1 MLEYVEPKGLDIKS
15 LAGVIY
21 TEPNIYASYSDKF
34 LDDNIFKILISIYE
48 KGLFDTQL
56 RRKIINLLDSFFE
69 GKLPK
74 ESLRRKLKKLE
85 KEIYPFTLNPPENGS
100 KISTS
105 KILKLKESGNKSHKV
120 FRKIVSVDV
129 ESSDYVFS
137 EGIKFKALINTI
149 ELVKEV
155 IPYVEDY
162 LNSVWELEPYFGG
175 KLLHTLSDI
184 ISKTFIVLP
193 EFLEVSDSE
202 VLYSLRLANL
212 NPELKAQKIIEKYP
226 QVINHLKK
234 EYSKAS
240 SDKKQKLEKVIN
252 VYLKNKQNLEKL
264 YRLGN
269 YTDLIAR
276 YLILKTYK
284 TLYLNDIWNEELKSL
299 VVEHIR
305 NLVENW
311 QKQIFD
317 FKKVKSYLEEKGERI
332 GEGNKIADF
341 RIDLLENLGKILVFE
356 KLNANR
362 LKWLF
367 DFEKLPYEKLI
378 FHELE
383 TLGGLIDIAMVSY
396 TLSKITDSVIL
407 SLPES
412 YGDLSYKRLKA
423 ILNLFI
429 NNQTITERG
438 YKSLRFGK
446 DNLLRSLQKLKRK
459 GEVKTSQDLNL
470 KVLIFIETHPSNRI
484 AEVSK
489 EDFDRENEKTAHR
502 LFRVIYLYPKEKGIG
517 IETLG
522 FVGLLAGDFET
533 AEMVKSVEELPKA
546 DHILFITTTSLGE
559 SSIKKLL
566 KRLFDDQIPKFTLL
580 SLEDIN
586 FIVNQPLNIDETI
599 VEEKENKL
607 TFLKPIPKGIIN
619 RTLNETGL
627 QYKILT
633 QNGNVDIKTLIK
645 ILTILHLYFS
655 DNKNFPFANLKLSK
669 QKLGYLDLK
678 DRKIA
683 FSIALIETYLRLNR
697 I

>member
-1 MLEYVEPKGLDIKS
+1 MEYVEPKGLELKS

-48 KGLFDTQL
+48 KGLFDIEF

-74 ESLRRKLKKLE
+74 ESLRNKLKKLE
-85 KEIYPFTLNPPENGS
+85 KEIYPFTLNPPENEG

-105 KILKLKESGNKSHKV
+105 KILKLKESGDKFYKV

-129 ESSDYVFS
+129 EGSDYVFS

-193 EFLEVSDSE
+193 EFLEVSDNE
-202 VLYSLRLANL
+202 VLYSLKFANL

-226 QVINHLKK
+226 QVISNLKR
-234 EYSKAS
+234 EYGKAS
-240 SDKKQKLEKVIN
+240 FDKKQKLEKVIN
-252 VYLKNKQNLEKL
+252 AYLKNRQRLENFYRYGDYTKL
-264 YRLGN
+264 VGF
-269 YTDLIAR
+269 
-276 YLILKTYK
+276 YLILKVHR
-284 TLYLNDIWNEELKSL
+284 TLYLNDIWNEELKDL
-299 VVEHIR
+299 VVNHIR

-311 QKQIFD
+311 RKQILD

-367 DFEKLPYEKLI
+367 NFEKLPYEKLI
-378 FHELE
+378 FHKLE
-383 TLGGLIDIAMVSY
+383 TLGELIDIAMVSY
-396 TLSKITDSVIL
+396 TLNKITDSVIL
-407 SLPES
+407 SIPEN
-412 YGDLSYKRLKA
+412 YGDLPYKRLKV

-446 DNLLRSLQKLKRK
+446 DNLLRSLQKLRRK
-459 GEVKTSQDLNL
+459 GEVKISQDLNL

-502 LFRVIYLYPKEKGIG
+502 LFRVIYLYPKEKSIG

-533 AEMVKSVEELPKA
+533 AEMVKSVKELPKA

-559 SSIKKLL
+559 SSIKKLFS
-566 KRLFDDQIPKFTLL
+566 RLFNGQIPKFTLL
-580 SLEDIN
+580 NLEDIN
-586 FIVNQPLNIDETI
+586 FIVNQPLNIDEAI
-599 VEEKENKL
+599 VEKKENKL

-627 QYKILT
+627 QYKVL
-633 QNGNVDIKTLIK
+633 NRGGDIDNETLIK

-669 QKLGYLDLK
+669 QRLGYIDLK